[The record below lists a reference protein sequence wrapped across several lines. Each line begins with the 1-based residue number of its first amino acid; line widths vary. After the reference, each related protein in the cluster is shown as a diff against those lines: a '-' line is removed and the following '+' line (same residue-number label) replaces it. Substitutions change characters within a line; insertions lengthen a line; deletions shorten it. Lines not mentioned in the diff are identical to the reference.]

1 MTTNHPSTVEVDL
14 YKFMQD
20 FHAFDAARDDD
31 DNRID
36 TRPTKLH
43 SGTRAVAFCIAAHW
57 NRDKRKAWPTI
68 ETIAFEAE
76 VSPATVKRA
85 IKALEDAGWLL
96 VEHRRKPQSNIY
108 RLASPI
114 AASSSTTDTGTAHHE
129 PLMAHHEPLNGSPRA
144 TEGLTMSP
152 KLRSELTNGTN
163 HVNHNVSPEHVSHDA
178 RASRFEEWWSA
189 YPRHEKKPKA
199 RAAYAAAVQR
209 GVSEQVLIDGA
220 LRYAQDPNRSD
231 GQYTKFPETWLVNE
245 GWNDD
250 PLPVRNTST
259 GGRPSITESVGGT
272 LAAGQRLMQ
281 QYATTTEKFDGWLA
295 MGGITRSPAP
305 QNATLSLESS
315 ATTVID
321 TVDEDVRRI
330 ERCDSIGPLDFEE
343 TIAARE
349 RLAAGIPWQEVAGD
363 VVKERESKLEPSV
376 RFQRAVVERCKA
388 MLGADEVKL
397 RLPEYRQITEA
408 FKSGAD
414 VESVAAAIRESR
426 DRIPA

>member
-1 MTTNHPSTVEVDL
+1 M
-14 YKFMQD
+14 
-20 FHAFDAARDDD
+20 
-31 DNRID
+31 
-36 TRPTKLH
+36 
-43 SGTRAVAFCIAAHW
+43 
-57 NRDKRKAWPTI
+57 
-68 ETIAFEAE
+68 
-76 VSPATVKRA
+76 
-85 IKALEDAGWLL
+85 
-96 VEHRRKPQSNIY
+96 PQSV
-108 RLASPI
+108 RQGCLSEQGRGASVSE
-114 AASSSTTDTGTAHHE
+114 A
-129 PLMAHHEPLNGSPRA
+129 
-144 TEGLTMSP
+144 
-152 KLRSELTNGTN
+152 KLRNRTSNETPNKNPTTS
-163 HVNHNVSPEHVSHDA
+163 VEHVSHDA